1 MIEQGS
7 KGVFAMPTILADD
20 ILKSA
25 TTSSSSASN
34 QTPFGRRA
42 NVEQN
47 VPIPRSQHGGGH
59 LTSAKT
65 DRYPTSTHEMQK
77 RCKDRGNHIGFKHRR
92 PRRVVSFKSP
102 PPPPPPPPAAAESR
116 LQHAGRA
123 LLKSVSTVFLRT
135 KGGRDEQNEQQQQQP
150 PRQQKQVNFP
160 DPKTVYPSLPKDDV
174 SINSNELSRF
184 PSFTNRSRYEQ
195 TYQDDG
201 DEVEVEEDSR
211 LDLFTVSP
219 TRMLYTYNESHF
231 SELTPSG
238 YVREPIKFV
247 EVESL
252 PLFVT
257 KYTNRE
263 EYYHYCQ

>member
-1 MIEQGS
+1 
-7 KGVFAMPTILADD
+7 MPTILADD
-20 ILKSA
+20 ILKS
-25 TTSSSSASN
+25 TSTSSSASN

-47 VPIPRSQHGGGH
+47 VPIPRSQHGAGH

-65 DRYPTSTHEMQK
+65 DRYPKSTHEMQK
-77 RCKDRGNHIGFKHRR
+77 RCKDRDNHIGFKHRR
-92 PRRVVSFKSP
+92 PRRVVSFKS

-135 KGGRDEQNEQQQQQP
+135 KGGRDEQNEQRQQQQ
-150 PRQQKQVNFP
+150 QVTFP
-160 DPKTVYPSLPKDDV
+160 DPKTVYPSLPNDDV

-184 PSFTNRSRYEQ
+184 PSFTNRTRYEQ
-195 TYQDDG
+195 TYQDG
-201 DEVEVEEDSR
+201 DEVEEEEDSR
-211 LDLFTVSP
+211 LDPFTVSP
-219 TRMLYTYNESHF
+219 TRMLYTYNEHHF